1 MLHVSRGSAD
11 DQRSIPQAAF
21 APRRSEIGDSVKNPV
36 AGQGIIA
43 SSHSTILFN
52 SKGNLME
59 QKEKHE
65 KKGRFDFLKM
75 KKEGTRLT
83 WVTAYDYPIAHFA
96 EEAGIDMILVGDSLG
111 MVVYGYD
118 GTIPVTMEECLI
130 HCRAVRRG
138 APHTFV
144 VGDMPF
150 LSYQVSVPDAILN
163 AGRFL
168 KEAGMDAI
176 KLEGGR
182 RVVDKIRG
190 IVDAGILVIGHI
202 GLTPQ
207 SSGQLGGFKAQG
219 RTAAS
224 AEELIRD
231 ALAIQEAGA
240 FALLL
245 EAVPPELGKAIAE
258 LLTIPV
264 YGIGA
269 GKYTDG
275 QLLINGDM
283 LGYFDA
289 FTPKFVKKYANLA
302 GVITDAM
309 KRYVEDVHTGGFPGP
324 EHAYNVLEKEMDAF
338 NAVVEKYRSGARSA
352 T

>member
-1 MLHVSRGSAD
+1 MA
-11 DQRSIPQAAF
+11 
-21 APRRSEIGDSVKNPV
+21 
-36 AGQGIIA
+36 
-43 SSHSTILFN
+43 
-52 SKGNLME
+52 
-59 QKEKHE
+59 
-65 KKGRFDFLKM
+65 KKGRFDFVKM
-75 KKEGTRLT
+75 KQAGEKLT

-96 EEAGIDMILVGDSLG
+96 EQAGIDMILVGDSLG
-111 MVVYGYD
+111 MVVYGYES
-118 GTIPVTMEECLI
+118 TIPVTMDECLI

-138 APHTFV
+138 AANTFV

-150 LSYQVSVPDAILN
+150 LSYQVSIPDAVLN

-168 KEAGMDAI
+168 KEASVDAV

-182 RVVDKIRG
+182 RVLDQMRG

-224 AEELIRD
+224 AEDLIKD
-231 ALAIQEAGA
+231 ALAIEEAGA

-245 EAVPPELGKAIAE
+245 EAVPPELSSVITGM
-258 LLTIPV
+258 LDIPV

-269 GKYTDG
+269 GPDTDG

-283 LGYFDA
+283 LGYFEA

-302 GVITDAM
+302 KVITDAF
-309 KRYVEDVHTGGFPGP
+309 KEYVNEVHSGSFPGP
-324 EHAYNVLEKEMDAF
+324 EHSYSVLKDETEAF
-338 NAVVEKYRSGARSA
+338 NAVVEQYKKSR
-352 T
+352 